1 MIFQGQKRLPAISDY
16 KSLKKFLNSDL
27 LYGIIVD
34 FQLAEISDI
43 IDQFKTNHK
52 KVLVHIDM
60 IHGLTPDE
68 FGAIHLIQNL
78 HVDGIISIKPKV
90 IMMAKKRKVI
100 AMQRIFL
107 RDSLSFNK
115 SLDFVSRSKPD
126 CVEVLPAISGE
137 LLKTIKQNVQIPLF
151 CGGLISSEEQ
161 IEDCLNSGADG
172 ITVSNSRLWLNQK
185 GLE

>member
-1 MIFQGQKRLPAISDY
+1 MFQGQNRLPAISDY
-16 KSLKKFLNSDL
+16 KALKKFLNSSL

-34 FQLAEISDI
+34 FQLAEIGDI
-43 IDQFKTNHK
+43 IEQFRAHHK

-68 FGAIHLIQNL
+68 YGAIYLIQNH
-78 HVDGIISIKPKV
+78 HVDGIISIKPRV
-90 IMMAKKRKVI
+90 IVLAKKRKVI

-115 SLDFVSRSKPD
+115 SLEFVSRSKPD

-137 LLKTIKQNVQIPLF
+137 LLKTIKENVQIPLF

-161 IEDCLNSGADG
+161 IQDCFDSGADG
-172 ITVSNSRLWLNQK
+172 ITVSNSRLWTNEK
-185 GLE
+185 GL

>member
-1 MIFQGQKRLPAISDY
+1 MIFQGQTRLPAIADY
-16 KSLKKFLNSDL
+16 KALKKFLKSDL

-34 FQLAEISDI
+34 FQLAEIGDI
-43 IDQFKTNHK
+43 IEQFKAHHK

-60 IHGLTPDE
+60 IHGLTPDK
-68 FGAIHLIQNL
+68 FGAIHLIQNH

-90 IMMAKKRKVI
+90 IMAAKKRKVI

-107 RDSLSFNK
+107 RDSLSFNR
-115 SLDFVSRSKPD
+115 SLEFVSRSSPD

-137 LLKTIKQNVQIPLF
+137 LLKTIKESVQIPLF

-161 IEDCLNSGADG
+161 INDCFESGADG
-172 ITVSNSRLWLNQK
+172 ITVSNEKLWTNKK
-185 GLE
+185 GQ

>member
-1 MIFQGQKRLPAISDY
+1 MIFQGQRRLPAISDF
-16 KSLKKFLNSDL
+16 KSLKKFLKSDL
-27 LYGIIVD
+27 VYGIIVD
-34 FQLAEISDI
+34 FQLAEIGDI
-43 IDQFKTNHK
+43 IEEFRNNHK

-68 FGAIHLIQNL
+68 FGAIHLIQNH

-90 IMMAKKRKVI
+90 IMTAKKRKVI

-137 LLKTIKQNVQIPLF
+137 LLRTIKRSVQIPLF

-161 IEDCLNSGADG
+161 IQDCFDSGADG
-172 ITVSNSRLWLNQK
+172 ITVSNSTLWSNEK
-185 GLE
+185 GL